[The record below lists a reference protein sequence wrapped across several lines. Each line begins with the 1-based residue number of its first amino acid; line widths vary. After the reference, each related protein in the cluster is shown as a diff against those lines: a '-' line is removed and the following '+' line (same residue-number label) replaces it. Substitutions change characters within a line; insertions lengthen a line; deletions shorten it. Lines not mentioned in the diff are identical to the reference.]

1 MFQDFNEKLFKG
13 KSNGD
18 QPSDDSKED
27 LFCNKPQELTFN
39 SDEEIAQFWE
49 KNCKIVPLKSAAKVG
64 DHLKE
69 NDHLM
74 FNLQSADM
82 WCHIKLFMVQG
93 KYNIDAL
100 MDLKID

>member
-1 MFQDFNEKLFKG
+1 M
-13 KSNGD
+13 
-18 QPSDDSKED
+18 
-27 LFCNKPQELTFN
+27 
-39 SDEEIAQFWE
+39 
-49 KNCKIVPLKSAAKVG
+49 
-64 DHLKE
+64 E

-100 MDLKID
+100 MDLKIDLNMILKDLKSLLQKVALQMWNRCVTVFKGQRMSRIAK